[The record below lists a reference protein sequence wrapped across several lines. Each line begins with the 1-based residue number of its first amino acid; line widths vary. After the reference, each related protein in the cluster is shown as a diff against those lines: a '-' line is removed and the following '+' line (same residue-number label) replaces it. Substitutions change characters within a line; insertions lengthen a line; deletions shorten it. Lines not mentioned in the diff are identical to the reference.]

1 MFDFIFAF
9 ALSVAKVAEVAGF
22 TGVHGLKLMF
32 NIYNIIHFVDGKS
45 SKICRVGKK
54 PNFLSRT

>member
-1 MFDFIFAF
+1 MFNFIFAF

-32 NIYNIIHFVDGKS
+32 NIDNIIYFVGSKS
-45 SKICRVGKK
+45 S
-54 PNFLSRT
+54 